1 MPQKT
6 EDQLGRRLK
15 AITGDLKLYI
25 EKRIEL
31 LLLNVGEHIA
41 RMMAESV
48 HKMVGFVLLTGA
60 SVCLLVALALFLGNL
75 LNSPSLGYVIVSIP
89 LLVLGMLF
97 VYLKPK
103 SVLKRIQNQF
113 EKEIVEAMSANE
125 HQNKQD
131 LLLEDGQTE
140 EQN

>member
-31 LLLNVGEHIA
+31 LLLNVGEHFA
-41 RMMAESV
+41 RIMAESV
-48 HKMVGFVLLTGA
+48 HKMAGFVLLTGA
-60 SVCLLVALALFLGNL
+60 SLCLLVALALYLGNL
-75 LNSPSLGYVIVSIP
+75 LGSPSLGYVIVSIP
-89 LLVLGMLF
+89 LLVFGILF

-113 EKEIVEAMSANE
+113 EKEIVEAISAAE
-125 HQNKQD
+125 HQDKQD
-131 LLLEDGQTE
+131 LLLEDGQAE
-140 EQN
+140 KQN